1 MGDDSLIAAV
11 VDMDSRLR
19 GNDDRAEAVASIEE
33 LGSRLC
39 GDDGPDVY
47 RVTRWTAGL
56 APVRG

>member
-1 MGDDSLIAAV
+1 MIAAV